1 VPLRT
6 GLAGSGAGGFVVV
19 RADSAGCAS
28 GLSGGGGVVTLRTG
42 LTGGGGGLASV
53 VTLRTELAAIGGGSS
68 FVQTW
73 SAGGADPVID
83 SGSGEGGGDAG
94 VEAPPR
100 FVVIAG
106 HHYCTSILVS
116 CFAASP

>member
-1 VPLRT
+1 MSLRT

-19 RADSAGCAS
+19 RADCAGCAN
-28 GLSGGGGVVTLRTG
+28 GLSSGVGVVTLRTG

-73 SAGGADPVID
+73 SAGGADAVID

>member
-1 VPLRT
+1 MPLRT

-19 RADSAGCAS
+19 RADCAGCAN
-28 GLSGGGGVVTLRTG
+28 GLSSGVGVVTLRTG

-73 SAGGADPVID
+73 SAGGADPVIAG
-83 SGSGEGGGDAG
+83 GSGEGGGDAG
-94 VEAPPR
+94 VEAPPWIIMR
-100 FVVIAG
+100 T
-106 HHYCTSILVS
+106 TSIYGVRK
-116 CFAASP
+116 CC